1 MTLRHA
7 FFYRLLGWMA
17 LLLCCSMASCDF
29 VSSVVRRDK
38 VVVKACGVKLTETE
52 LFRNLDLAGLSPS
65 DSADAIDVYIKSWA
79 SDKLM
84 YELARD
90 EVSNASGKE
99 IDSLVENYRQAL
111 YVYEYELQ
119 LIKEHLS
126 STITDEQVSSYY
138 KENPSLFYLQ
148 EPLLKG
154 VAVTILNQSS
164 DYPVL
169 KLLMESPGPS
179 MDMIESLC
187 VKSAAKF
194 DYFNDNWTLLSDIQK
209 RSSLPI
215 HEVDFKGK
223 TLYTESDSIHTLF
236 LYVDNCVLSGDMQPF
251 DFAKNRIRSIL
262 TEQKK
267 NEFLRS
273 YRSKLYENGV
283 SNGSVKRY

>member
-1 MTLRHA
+1 MTLRHKMIGLR
-7 FFYRLLGWMA
+7 YWMA
-17 LLLCCSMASCDF
+17 LLICCSMSSCDF
-29 VSSVVRRDK
+29 VSSVLHPDK
-38 VVVKACGVKLTETE
+38 VVASACGENLTETD
-52 LFRNLDLAGLSPS
+52 LYHNLDLTGLNSS
-65 DSADAIDVYIKSWA
+65 DSADAIDMYVKSWA

-90 EVSNASGKE
+90 EVSSDSNKE

-111 YVYEYELQ
+111 YIYEYELQ

-126 STITDEQVSSYY
+126 SQITDEQVFSYY

-154 VAVTILNQSS
+154 VAVTVLNRSS

-194 DYFNDNWTLLSDIQK
+194 DYFNDKWTLLSDVQK

-215 HEVDFKGK
+215 HEVEFKGK
-223 TLYTESDSIHTLF
+223 TLYTESDSVHSLF
-236 LYVDNCVLSGDMQPF
+236 LYVDNCVMSGDMQPF
-251 DFAKNRIRSIL
+251 EFAKNRIRSIL

-267 NEFLRS
+267 SEFLRS
-273 YRSKLYENGV
+273 YRAKLYENGV
-283 SNGSVKRY
+283 ENGSVKRY